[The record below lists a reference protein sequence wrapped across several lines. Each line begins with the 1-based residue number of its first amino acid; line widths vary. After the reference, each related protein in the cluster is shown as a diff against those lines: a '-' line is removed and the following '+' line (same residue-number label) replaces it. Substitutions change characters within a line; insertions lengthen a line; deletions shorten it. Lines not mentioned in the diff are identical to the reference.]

1 MRTRAA
7 PSPGSEASEMLVDY
21 PILTL
26 IVFLPALGALLS
38 YVAGSARAARWIALS
53 FSLLVLAL
61 ASVLLA
67 GFLSPDAIAL
77 PKMVTPGAHAYYAV
91 EKSPWV
97 PTLNVNYFL
106 GADELSVVLVFLNA
120 LLTPLALAISWDEH
134 SRVPEFFA
142 MFLFMETTISG
153 VFLSLDLFQF
163 LVFWEV
169 GLVPMYFLIAVWGGP
184 RRRYA
189 AIKFF
194 LYTFLASLPLL
205 LAVFAFYFYSS
216 PHTFDMTAI
225 IASVPVPPGAVADLA
240 FVGLLIAFGT
250 KLPTWPLHTWLPD
263 AHVEAPTGG
272 SVILAGV
279 LLKLGGYGLIRFN
292 VQMIP
297 QAAVDMYWLLAVAG
311 VISILYGAV
320 VCLAQ
325 DDLKRLVAFSS
336 VSHMGFVTLGIA
348 AGVYGFT
355 VSGRGAVLGFTG
367 AIFQMFAHGLVSAA
381 LFMVAG
387 SLGHKIG
394 TRNISELGGIAKR
407 APLMATFMMISFM
420 ASLGLPGLVG
430 FVAEFSV
437 FIGVYA
443 AFGLLVLVP
452 ILTVLLTAAYY
463 IWAMQR
469 AIFGPPNPKWETM
482 PDLHRFEVA
491 PLAVLVASFAIFG
504 IVPVI
509 FLSFLSNWAQGI
521 LGGL

>member
-1 MRTRAA
+1 
-7 PSPGSEASEMLVDY
+7 MLVDY

-26 IVFLPALGALLS
+26 IVFLPVLGALLS
-38 YVAGSARAARWIALS
+38 YVAGSARAARWIALG

-61 ASVLLA
+61 ASFLLA
-67 GFLSPDAIAL
+67 GFLWPDAITL

-169 GLVPMYFLIAVWGGP
+169 GLVPMYLLIAVWGGP
-184 RRRYA
+184 RLSYA
-189 AIKFF
+189 AFKFF

-205 LAVFAFYFYSS
+205 VVIFAFYLYSS

-225 IASVPVPPGAVADLA
+225 ISTLPIPPGPLADLA

-292 VQMIP
+292 VQMLP
-297 QAAVDMYWLLAVAG
+297 TAAGDLYWLPA
-311 VISILYGAV
+311 
-320 VCLAQ
+320 
-325 DDLKRLVAFSS
+325 
-336 VSHMGFVTLGIA
+336 
-348 AGVYGFT
+348 
-355 VSGRGAVLGFTG
+355 
-367 AIFQMFAHGLVSAA
+367 
-381 LFMVAG
+381 
-387 SLGHKIG
+387 
-394 TRNISELGGIAKR
+394 LGGIAKR
-407 APLMATFMMISFM
+407 APRVATFMMVSFL

-437 FIGVYA
+437 FVGVYA
-443 AFGLLVLVP
+443 AFGLLVFVP
-452 ILTVLLTAAYY
+452 VLTVILTAAYY

-482 PDLHRFEVA
+482 PDLRRFQVA
-491 PLAVLVASFAIFG
+491 PLAVLTVAFAVFG
-504 IVPVI
+504 ILPILIFNVI
-509 FLSFLSNWAQGI
+509 SAWSHGI